1 MVHHGGIGTTA
12 KCIAADVPQFIVPR
26 SHDQPDNASRI
37 GNLGLGKS
45 LSYRKIDKADLRAS
59 LTELLA
65 SKVIASRCAEF
76 QKKVTGEKTLANLCA
91 WAEEL
96 AEQKPRRAGAKNR

>member
-1 MVHHGGIGTTA
+1 M
-12 KCIAADVPQFIVPR
+12 PR

-37 GNLGLGKS
+37 GKLGLGKS
-45 LSYRKIDKADLRAS
+45 LSPYRKIDKVDLRAS
-59 LTELLA
+59 LMELLA

-96 AEQKPRRAGAKNR
+96 AEQKPRRAGAKIR